1 MKMRIY
7 LIFED
12 SVKHIGLKFTKI
24 FKEAASKTIPALTV
38 FFNIE
43 DELIRINRLQL
54 HSICFDKEGRKTNND
69 VEARYLAYVFDRAL
83 SGDEKNGSNI
93 AYFIDY
99 KRNNLSDI
107 QKKLIIQRLEKDFGL
122 AWEALD
128 PAAKA
133 LFWSKGDT
141 YKPSE

>member
-24 FKEAASKTIPALTV
+24 FKEAASKTIPTLTV
-38 FFNIE
+38 FFNRE

-54 HSICFDKEGRKTNND
+54 HSLCFDEEGRKTNNY
-69 VEARYLAYVFDRAL
+69 VEARNLADMFDRAL
-83 SGDEKNGSNI
+83 SGDEANSSNI
-93 AYFIDY
+93 TYFSDY

-107 QKKLIIQRLEKDFGL
+107 QKKLIIQCLEKDFGL

-141 YKPSE
+141 YRLSK